1 MALSCQAYRRR
12 PSISSKRL
20 VLDLLLVTGALSGA
34 LGCSPMQPQRSREVF
49 ERELNKAET
58 GDRLA
63 AFRVAGMF
71 LRGVGTPRDVAKAVY
86 WYEIAGPRDGW
97 AMLGLMYEQ
106 GADVPK
112 DLERAASYYRRATDT
127 GEPVAMYQLGAL
139 HAKRQ
144 IRAAD
149 PVEGYMWLR
158 LAEITGRARGACAIV
173 YECTEWAIKDRPG
186 HRRELGSQLTPA
198 QKNEAERQTT
208 AWLEAHPSVRR

>member
-1 MALSCQAYRRR
+1 MQAEQNRR
-12 PSISSKRL
+12 
-20 VLDLLLVTGALSGA
+20 
-34 LGCSPMQPQRSREVF
+34 VF
-49 ERELNKAET
+49 ERELKKAET

-63 AFRVAGMF
+63 AFRVGGMY
-71 LRGVGTPRDVAKAVY
+71 LHGIGTPGDPAKAVY

-106 GADVPK
+106 AEGVPK
-112 DLERAASYYRRATDT
+112 DLERAASYYRLATDT

-144 IRAAD
+144 IRTAD

-173 YECTEWAIKDRPG
+173 HECTEWAIKDRPG

-198 QKNEAERQTT
+198 QTSEAERQAT